1 MRGRDRSIL
10 LLLLDG
16 AADRPA
22 PELDGRTP
30 LEAAET
36 PNLDRLAA
44 AGINGTMHVAD
55 PGVPLSSD
63 LAHTRLFG
71 YDPAE
76 VPGRGVLEAR
86 GFGHEPPAGSVV
98 CSASFASLDAETGT
112 RVANRHL
119 ASDAADFPALADRSG
134 VAAVDVPVVEGCTA
148 SFEYTWKN
156 RGLVTITAD
165 TVVSPTVTDVDPFES
180 GLPVVAS
187 EPTHDATDRAAA
199 RRTADALRTYTRST
213 RSALAD
219 ELGPADVVLS
229 KWAATPTR
237 VESFRKR
244 HGLDAA
250 SVTPKPVLMGLAR
263 TLGMTHIDPPDGYDA
278 RAERALEALADH
290 EFVHVHYPEPDEV
303 SHAAGPERK
312 RDELA
317 AIDASLA
324 AVIERALSDP
334 ELVTVVTADHTTPS
348 TEDVVHSGE
357 PVPVTMVADPVRTD
371 DVDAAGERPAAHGA
385 FRDVR
390 GRELL
395 KTARASA
402 DRVLLDGLRRTPAV
416 RDYPTTEVRPLWPRE
431 E

>member
-22 PELDGRTP
+22 SELDGSTP

-86 GFGHEPPAGSVV
+86 GFGREPPAGSVV
-98 CSASFASLDAETGT
+98 CSASFASLDAATGS
-112 RVANRHL
+112 RVADRHL
-119 ASDAADFPALADRSG
+119 AVDAEEFPALAERSG
-134 VAAVDVPVVEGCTA
+134 VASVDVPVVEGCTVE
-148 SFEYTWKN
+148 FEYTWKN

-165 TVVSPTVTDVDPFES
+165 TVVSPAVTDVDPFEA

-187 EPTHDATDRAAA
+187 EPTREAADPAAA
-199 RRTADALRTYTRST
+199 RRTADALQAYTRST
-213 RSALAD
+213 RSALANVP
-219 ELGPADVVLS
+219 GPADAVLS

-237 VESFRKR
+237 VESFRAR

-250 SVTPKPVLMGLAR
+250 SVTPKPVLTGLAR
-263 TLGMTHIDPPDGYDA
+263 TLGMTHVEPPEGYDA
-278 RAERALEALADH
+278 RADRALDALADH
-290 EFVHVHYPEPDEV
+290 QFVHVHYPEPDEV
-303 SHAAGPERK
+303 SHAAGPTEK
-312 RDELA
+312 RDELS
-317 AIDASLA
+317 AIDASLSP
-324 AVIERALSDP
+324 VVERVRDDP
-334 ELVTVVTADHTTPS
+334 DLVTVVTADHTTPS

-357 PVPVTMVADPVRTD
+357 PVPVTMVADPVRVD
-371 DVDAAGERPAAHGA
+371 DVEAVGERPAARGG

-395 KTARASA
+395 KAARAAA
-402 DRVLLDGLRRTPAV
+402 DRVMLDGLRRTPAV
-416 RDYPTTEVRPLWPRE
+416 RDYPTGEVRPLWPQGE
-431 E
+431 